1 MSGMQLQL
9 EPLREPLGLVRALQW
24 FFSIFAF
31 STVGGYGGAVSF
43 RVSCFNQS
51 EVTVSAAFA
60 YPFRLNEATFS
71 PSLAGLCNH
80 TWAQDVHLVGDFS
93 SGAQFFVGVA
103 AVAFLGSMGAMALY
117 LAYMHLYRRAGAR
130 LPLLDFLCTVALSF
144 LWLVSSSAWA
154 KALGDIRTSTGAP
167 LPGCDRGGVTCVP
180 NGNPPMGSLNVSVV
194 SDGDNGRQGD
204 IRTSTSAPLPGC
216 DRGGVTCVPNGNPPM
231 GSLNVSV
238 IFGFLNL
245 LLWVGSSWFV
255 YKETEFHRPAP
266 PPATPAV

>member
-1 MSGMQLQL
+1 MSGLRLQL
-9 EPLREPLGLVRALQW
+9 EPLREPLGLVRGLQW

-31 STVGGYGGAVSF
+31 ATVGGYSGAVSF
-43 RVSCFNQS
+43 RVSCSNQS
-51 EVTVSAAFA
+51 DVTVSAAFA
-60 YPFRLNEATFS
+60 YPFRLNQATFW
-71 PSLAGLCNH
+71 PSLPGLCNQ

-93 SGAQFFVGVA
+93 GAAQFFVAVA
-103 AVAFLGSMGAMALY
+103 ALAFLGSTAAAALY

-167 LPGCDRGGVTCVP
+167 LPGCTRGGVTCVP
-180 NGNPPMGSLNVSVV
+180 NGS
-194 SDGDNGRQGD
+194 
-204 IRTSTSAPLPGC
+204 
-216 DRGGVTCVPNGNPPM
+216 PPM

-266 PPATPAV
+266 PPTTPAV